1 MAGIVDISKNMQP
14 QIHNTNAI
22 VERIGDSH
30 SKQLL
35 FKNDH
40 IKFLRIFHRFD

>member
-1 MAGIVDISKNMQP
+1 MLLAISTYLSMSSNKTAGMVEISNHIQP

-22 VERIGDSH
+22 TDRIGDSH

-35 FKNDH
+35 
-40 IKFLRIFHRFD
+40 